1 MFWPHKNITT
11 LLKIQHPIIQAP
23 MAGSTNPALV
33 AAASNAGGMGSH
45 GAAPQSPELLRKTIS
60 EIKALTDKPF
70 SVNLFNYNTEGF
82 DENIQISEGH
92 RQQLTKYHREQGLG
106 DIPSPR
112 NLFGPAKEQLTV
124 LLDEKVPV
132 ISFHYGVDA
141 DTIAYAKSGGAIV
154 LCSATTARE
163 AVILEQAGI
172 DAVIAQGSEAGGH
185 QGNFNTKN
193 PALIGSMALIPRIA
207 DAVSVPV
214 IAAGGIMDARGIVAS
229 FALGANGVQMGT
241 AFLGCQETQLS
252 TTWLSELERAEGED
266 TVITEAFSGRPARG
280 LKNRYI
286 TETDAIDE
294 PLLPYSAQ
302 YSISSDLRK
311 QAIEQGNKDFM
322 VMWSGQGVGLFKQQ
336 TTASLMQ
343 SLVSG
348 SQKLLQ
354 NMASS

>member
-1 MFWPHKNITT
+1 MFWPPKNITT
-11 LLKIQHPIIQAP
+11 LLHIQHPIIQAP
-23 MAGSTNPALV
+23 MAGSTNAELV
-33 AAASNAGGMGSH
+33 AAVSNAGGLGSH
-45 GAAPQSPELLRKTIS
+45 GAAPQSLDALRKTIK
-60 EIKALTDKPF
+60 EIKALTSKPF
-70 SVNLFNYNTEGF
+70 NINLFHHSTEGF
-82 DENIQISEGH
+82 DESIQISDRH
-92 RQQLTKYHREQGLG
+92 HQQLSQYHHEQGLG
-106 DIPSPR
+106 EIPLAR
-112 NLFGPAKEQLTV
+112 GLFGPARDQLK
-124 LLDEKVPV
+124 LLVDENVPV
-132 ISFHYGVDA
+132 ISFHFGVDA

-163 AVILEQAGI
+163 AVLLEQAGI

-185 QGNFNTKN
+185 QGNFNSTS
-193 PALIGSMALIPRIA
+193 PALIGGMALIPRIA

-241 AFLGCQETQLS
+241 AFLGCQETQLAA
-252 TTWLSELERAEGED
+252 TWLTELELAEGED
-266 TVITEAFSGRPARG
+266 TVITEAFSGKPARG

-311 QAIEQGNKDFM
+311 QAIQQGNKDFM

>member
-1 MFWPHKNITT
+1 MFWPPKNITT
-11 LLKIQHPIIQAP
+11 LLHIQHPIIQAL
-23 MAGSTNPALV
+23 MAGSTNAELV
-33 AAASNAGGMGSH
+33 AAVSNAGGLGSH
-45 GAAPQSPELLRKTIS
+45 GAAPQSLDALRKTIK
-60 EIKALTDKPF
+60 EIKALTSKPF
-70 SVNLFNYNTEGF
+70 NINLFHHSTEGF
-82 DENIQISEGH
+82 DESIQISDRH
-92 RQQLTKYHREQGLG
+92 HQQLSQYHHEQGLG
-106 DIPSPR
+106 EIPLAR
-112 NLFGPAKEQLTV
+112 GLFGPARDQLK
-124 LLDEKVPV
+124 LLVDENVPV
-132 ISFHYGVDA
+132 ISFHFGVDA
-141 DTIAYAKSGGAIV
+141 DTIALAKSGGAIV

-163 AVILEQAGI
+163 AVLLEQAGI

-185 QGNFNTKN
+185 QGNFNNTS
-193 PALIGSMALIPRIA
+193 PALIGGMALIPRIA

-241 AFLGCQETQLS
+241 AFLGCQETQLAA
-252 TTWLSELERAEGED
+252 TWLTELELAEGED
-266 TVITEAFSGRPARG
+266 TVITEAFSGKPARG

-311 QAIEQGNKDFM
+311 QAIQQGNKDFM
-322 VMWSGQGVGLFKQQ
+322 VVWSGQGVGLFKQQ